1 MSGATQRL
9 QNVSLELAH
18 HYVGGDGEAA
28 LQALLSGFR
37 EREGS
42 VSVQE
47 TQYDNLRLQVK
58 SRILGQDPPDAWTG
72 WPGGEI
78 EGYAEVGVVADVTDR
93 WEASGMADGYQAVAA
108 DAARVDGEYYAVPI
122 AVHRINDLYV
132 HTDAAASVG
141 IDPGRAGDPK
151 AFVEMVE
158 QAAAETD
165 GPGIALPMAD
175 PFPTLQ
181 LWEVILLGSAGH
193 RTFEAI
199 TDGNAAAHR
208 GEIRQALALVDRL
221 AAVAGDDAIYE
232 TLTDANEQFQA
243 GTVPVYPQGDWAAGV
258 FAETDD
264 FTFGTDWERVPF
276 PGTEDMYA
284 VVIDAV
290 IPSASSDSDALDR
303 FLTYAGSP
311 DGQERFS
318 QKKGSLPARADVSM
332 EGFGEFARSQKTQFD
347 RATEH
352 PQSITHG
359 LSVSPAQLVDLKVAI
374 AEFLDHRD
382 VDETADEM
390 VGIFDR

>member
-9 QNVSLELAH
+9 EDVALELAH

-28 LQALLSGFR
+28 LRALLSGF
-37 EREGS
+37 ERADRS
-42 VSVQE
+42 VTVE
-47 TQYDNLRLQVK
+47 DTHYDNLRLQVK

-78 EGYAEVGVVADVTDR
+78 EGYAEVGVVADVTEL
-93 WEASGMADGYQAVAA
+93 WESSGMTDGYRDVAA
-108 DAARVDGEYYAVPI
+108 DAARVDGQYYAVPI

-132 HTDAAASVG
+132 HTEAASAAG
-141 IDPGRAGDPK
+141 IDPTRAGDP
-151 AFVEMVE
+151 AGFVEMVE
-158 QAAAETD
+158 EAAATTD

-181 LWEVILLGSAGH
+181 LWEVILLGLAGH
-193 RTFEAI
+193 RTFEEI
-199 TDGNAAAHR
+199 TGGDAARHR
-208 GEIRQALALVDRL
+208 DEIRRALDLVDRL
-221 AAVAGDDAIYE
+221 ATAAGDGSLYE

-258 FAETDD
+258 FDEADD
-264 FTFGTDWERVPF
+264 FAFGTDWDRVPF
-276 PGTEDMYA
+276 PGTENMYA
-284 VVIDAV
+284 VVLDAV
-290 IPSASSDSDALDR
+290 IPSASSDNDGLET
-303 FLTYAGSP
+303 FLEYAGSA

-318 QKKGSLPARADVSM
+318 RKKGSLPARADVSM

-359 LSVSPAQLVDLKVAI
+359 LSVSPAQLVDLKTAI
-374 AEFLDHRD
+374 AEFLDRRD
-382 VDETADEM
+382 VDATADEM
-390 VGIFDR
+390 VGVFDR